1 MRYKIEKDGT
11 KITITDVATG
21 IGLCF
26 LEGESLQ
33 RYTASL
39 YVPDTKILHTEDG
52 VRRLGEISRELESY
66 AAEKFPKEFAEIK

>member
-1 MRYKIEKDGT
+1 MECKIERDGVKVT
-11 KITITDVATG
+11 VIDVATG

-26 LEGESLQ
+26 TEGESLQ
-33 RYTASL
+33 RYTSSL

-52 VRRLGEISRELESY
+52 VRRLGEISRELEVY